1 MFEQKR
7 AYWRSLDNAAK
18 LFSAASSPK
27 DTRVFRFY
35 CELKEEVKEEILQ
48 EALNQT
54 IQKYPVFLSV
64 MRKGLFWHYLE
75 KSELRPVVRE
85 EYKEPCSSLYV
96 RDKKTLL
103 FEVTYYEKRINFE
116 VFHALTDGTG
126 ATEFLRELVKNY
138 LYLIHEEDLEPVELS
153 NQYLTV
159 KDQEDDSFS
168 RYYDPDFPRKKKKK
182 IRAVQIKKGG
192 KGYEELQI
200 NEASMS
206 VKELLG
212 IAREKKVS
220 MSVLLTAAFICAIHE
235 EMSRMQEKKPVILM
249 VPVNLRKIFPSD
261 SMLNFFGYIEPGY
274 QFGGGKDS
282 FEDVLEAVK
291 LYFQENLSKEH
302 MAGRMNELIA
312 IEKHKIL
319 KWAPLEL
326 KNRCIRAGA
335 KMAEQEVTAVLSN
348 MSVVKMP
355 EDYAQYI
362 EKFGVYTS
370 TNRTELCICSFQDT
384 LSLGFTS
391 RYDSTNI
398 QRNFYRILKEL
409 GASVKVAEPDFP
421 EDARPNYEGKKV
433 LQIFT
438 FCCIAA
444 IVISMMTDIIISP
457 GVHWSVFVAAGCA
470 TMWLTMAVGYVK
482 RFNLLKI
489 AECEEKGM
497 SFQEVIETV
506 ESYIEEQHT
515 YFVLETLDIL
525 KKNGRLK
532 GLKAV
537 VATALNIK
545 PVMGST
551 PEGSIQQLSQA
562 RGIKKGLA
570 KMVDEVAANMKNTQE
585 KILAISH
592 CNCEER
598 AKAVRDMLLERASF
612 KDVIILDTAG
622 ISSMYAA
629 DGGVIVVV

>member
-103 FEVTYYEKRINFE
+103 FEVTYYKKRINFE

-235 EMSRMQEKKPVILM
+235 EMSWMQEKKPVILM

-482 RFNLLKI
+482 RFNLLKNAAWQLLI
-489 AECEEKGM
+489 M
-497 SFQEVIETV
+497 SGIC
-506 ESYIEEQHT
+506 
-515 YFVLETLDIL
+515 VLWDLGTGWRGWSVNIGIPDICL
-525 KKNGRLK
+525 LIQVVMLIISRIRSLSPREYMIYYVMA
-532 GLKAV
+532 AV
-537 VATALNIK
+537 YS
-545 PVMGST
+545 M
-551 PEGSIQQLSQA
+551 
-562 RGIKKGLA
+562 
-570 KMVDEVAANMKNTQE
+570 
-585 KILAISH
+585 ILPLI
-592 CNCEER
+592 
-598 AKAVRDMLLERASF
+598 LL
-612 KDVIILDTAG
+612 VT
-622 ISSMYAA
+622 
-629 DGGVIVVV
+629 GVIHYRTPSVICIGCSFLLLIGLILFKRKEFKEEMHKKFHVG

>member
-103 FEVTYYEKRINFE
+103 FEVTYYKKRINFE

-482 RFNLLKI
+482 RFNLLKNAAWQLLI
-489 AECEEKGM
+489 M
-497 SFQEVIETV
+497 SGIC
-506 ESYIEEQHT
+506 
-515 YFVLETLDIL
+515 VLWDLGTGWRGWSVNIGIPNICLLIQVVMLIISRIRSLSPREYMIYYVMAAVYSMIL
-525 KKNGRLK
+525 PL
-532 GLKAV
+532 
-537 VATALNIK
+537 
-545 PVMGST
+545 
-551 PEGSIQQLSQA
+551 
-562 RGIKKGLA
+562 
-570 KMVDEVAANMKNTQE
+570 
-585 KILAISH
+585 ILL
-592 CNCEER
+592 
-598 AKAVRDMLLERASF
+598 V
-612 KDVIILDTAG
+612 T
-622 ISSMYAA
+622 
-629 DGGVIVVV
+629 GVIHYKTPSVICIGCSFLLLIGLILFKRKEFKEEMHKKFHVG

>member
-206 VKELLG
+206 VKDLLG

-482 RFNLLKI
+482 RFNLLKNAAWQLLI
-489 AECEEKGM
+489 M
-497 SFQEVIETV
+497 SGIC
-506 ESYIEEQHT
+506 
-515 YFVLETLDIL
+515 VLWDLGTGWRGWSVNIGIPDICL
-525 KKNGRLK
+525 LIQVVMLIISRIRSLSPREYMIYYVMA
-532 GLKAV
+532 AV
-537 VATALNIK
+537 YS
-545 PVMGST
+545 M
-551 PEGSIQQLSQA
+551 
-562 RGIKKGLA
+562 
-570 KMVDEVAANMKNTQE
+570 
-585 KILAISH
+585 ILPLI
-592 CNCEER
+592 
-598 AKAVRDMLLERASF
+598 LL
-612 KDVIILDTAG
+612 VT
-622 ISSMYAA
+622 
-629 DGGVIVVV
+629 GVIHYRTPSVICIGCSFLLLIGLILFKRKEFKEEMHKKFHVG

>member
-103 FEVTYYEKRINFE
+103 FEVTYYKKRINFE

-482 RFNLLKI
+482 RFNLLKNAAWQLLI
-489 AECEEKGM
+489 M
-497 SFQEVIETV
+497 SGIC
-506 ESYIEEQHT
+506 
-515 YFVLETLDIL
+515 VLWDLGTGWRGWSVNIGIPDICL
-525 KKNGRLK
+525 LIQVVMLIISRIHSLSPREYMIYYVMA
-532 GLKAV
+532 AV
-537 VATALNIK
+537 YS
-545 PVMGST
+545 M
-551 PEGSIQQLSQA
+551 
-562 RGIKKGLA
+562 
-570 KMVDEVAANMKNTQE
+570 
-585 KILAISH
+585 ILPLI
-592 CNCEER
+592 
-598 AKAVRDMLLERASF
+598 LL
-612 KDVIILDTAG
+612 VT
-622 ISSMYAA
+622 
-629 DGGVIVVV
+629 GVIHYRTPSVICIGCSFLLLIGLILFKRKEFKEEMHKKFHVG

>member
-103 FEVTYYEKRINFE
+103 FEVTYYKKRINFE

-482 RFNLLKI
+482 RFNLLKNAAWQLLI
-489 AECEEKGM
+489 MSGICVLWDLGTGWRGWSVNIGIPDICLLIQVVMLIISRIRSLSPRECM
-497 SFQEVIETV
+497 IYYVMAAVYSM
-506 ESYIEEQHT
+506 
-515 YFVLETLDIL
+515 IL
-525 KKNGRLK
+525 PL
-532 GLKAV
+532 
-537 VATALNIK
+537 
-545 PVMGST
+545 
-551 PEGSIQQLSQA
+551 
-562 RGIKKGLA
+562 
-570 KMVDEVAANMKNTQE
+570 
-585 KILAISH
+585 ILL
-592 CNCEER
+592 
-598 AKAVRDMLLERASF
+598 V
-612 KDVIILDTAG
+612 T
-622 ISSMYAA
+622 
-629 DGGVIVVV
+629 GVIHYRTPSVICIGCSFLLLIGLILFKRKEFKEEMHKKFHVG

>member
-103 FEVTYYEKRINFE
+103 FEVTYYKKRINFE

-220 MSVLLTAAFICAIHE
+220 MSMLLTAAFICAIHE

-457 GVHWSVFVAAGCA
+457 GMHWSVFVAAGCA

-482 RFNLLKI
+482 RFNLLKNAAWQLLI
-489 AECEEKGM
+489 M
-497 SFQEVIETV
+497 SGIC
-506 ESYIEEQHT
+506 
-515 YFVLETLDIL
+515 VLWDLGTGWRGWSVNIGIPDICL
-525 KKNGRLK
+525 LIQVVMLIISRIRSLSPREYMIYYVMA
-532 GLKAV
+532 AV
-537 VATALNIK
+537 YS
-545 PVMGST
+545 M
-551 PEGSIQQLSQA
+551 
-562 RGIKKGLA
+562 
-570 KMVDEVAANMKNTQE
+570 
-585 KILAISH
+585 ILPLI
-592 CNCEER
+592 
-598 AKAVRDMLLERASF
+598 LL
-612 KDVIILDTAG
+612 VT
-622 ISSMYAA
+622 
-629 DGGVIVVV
+629 GVIHYRTPSVICIGCSFLLLIGLILFKRKEFKEEMHKKFHVG

>member
-482 RFNLLKI
+482 RFNLLKNAAWQLLI
-489 AECEEKGM
+489 M
-497 SFQEVIETV
+497 SGIC
-506 ESYIEEQHT
+506 
-515 YFVLETLDIL
+515 VLWDLGTGWRGWSVNIGIPDICL
-525 KKNGRLK
+525 LIQVVMLIISRIRSLSPREYMIYYVMA
-532 GLKAV
+532 AV
-537 VATALNIK
+537 YS
-545 PVMGST
+545 M
-551 PEGSIQQLSQA
+551 
-562 RGIKKGLA
+562 
-570 KMVDEVAANMKNTQE
+570 
-585 KILAISH
+585 ILPLI
-592 CNCEER
+592 
-598 AKAVRDMLLERASF
+598 LL
-612 KDVIILDTAG
+612 VT
-622 ISSMYAA
+622 
-629 DGGVIVVV
+629 GVIHYRTPSVICIGCRFLLLIGLILFKRKEFKEEMHKKFHVG

>member
-103 FEVTYYEKRINFE
+103 FEVTYYKKRINFE

-138 LYLIHEEDLEPVELS
+138 LYLIHEENLEPVELS

-482 RFNLLKI
+482 RFNLLKNAAWQLLI
-489 AECEEKGM
+489 M
-497 SFQEVIETV
+497 SGIC
-506 ESYIEEQHT
+506 
-515 YFVLETLDIL
+515 VLWDLGTGWRGWSVNIGIPDICL
-525 KKNGRLK
+525 LIQVVMLIISRIRSLSPREYMIYYVMA
-532 GLKAV
+532 AV
-537 VATALNIK
+537 YS
-545 PVMGST
+545 M
-551 PEGSIQQLSQA
+551 
-562 RGIKKGLA
+562 
-570 KMVDEVAANMKNTQE
+570 
-585 KILAISH
+585 ILPLI
-592 CNCEER
+592 
-598 AKAVRDMLLERASF
+598 LL
-612 KDVIILDTAG
+612 VT
-622 ISSMYAA
+622 
-629 DGGVIVVV
+629 GVIHYRTPSVICIGCSFLLLIGLILFKRKEFKEEMHKKFHVG

>member
-103 FEVTYYEKRINFE
+103 FEVTYYKKRINFE

-355 EDYAQYI
+355 EGYAQYI

-457 GVHWSVFVAAGCA
+457 GVHWSVFVAAGCV

-482 RFNLLKI
+482 RFNLLKNAAWQLLIMSGICVLWDLGTGWRGWSVNIGIPDICLLIQVVMLIISRIRSLSPREYMIYYVI
-489 AECEEKGM
+489 AAVYSM
-497 SFQEVIETV
+497 
-506 ESYIEEQHT
+506 
-515 YFVLETLDIL
+515 IL
-525 KKNGRLK
+525 PL
-532 GLKAV
+532 
-537 VATALNIK
+537 
-545 PVMGST
+545 
-551 PEGSIQQLSQA
+551 
-562 RGIKKGLA
+562 
-570 KMVDEVAANMKNTQE
+570 
-585 KILAISH
+585 ILL
-592 CNCEER
+592 
-598 AKAVRDMLLERASF
+598 V
-612 KDVIILDTAG
+612 T
-622 ISSMYAA
+622 
-629 DGGVIVVV
+629 GVIHYRTPSVICIGCSFLLLIGLILFKRKEFKEEMHKKFHVG

>member
-200 NEASMS
+200 NEAYMS

-482 RFNLLKI
+482 RFNLLKNAAWQLLI
-489 AECEEKGM
+489 M
-497 SFQEVIETV
+497 SGIC
-506 ESYIEEQHT
+506 
-515 YFVLETLDIL
+515 VLWDLGTGWRGWSVNIGIPDICL
-525 KKNGRLK
+525 LIQVVMLIISRIRSLSPREYMIYYVMA
-532 GLKAV
+532 AV
-537 VATALNIK
+537 YS
-545 PVMGST
+545 M
-551 PEGSIQQLSQA
+551 
-562 RGIKKGLA
+562 
-570 KMVDEVAANMKNTQE
+570 
-585 KILAISH
+585 ILPLI
-592 CNCEER
+592 
-598 AKAVRDMLLERASF
+598 LL
-612 KDVIILDTAG
+612 VT
-622 ISSMYAA
+622 
-629 DGGVIVVV
+629 GVIHYRTPSVICIGCSFLLLIGLILFKRKEFKEEMHKKFHVG

>member
-103 FEVTYYEKRINFE
+103 FEVTYYKKRINFE

-138 LYLIHEEDLEPVELS
+138 LYLIHEENLEPVELS

-457 GVHWSVFVAAGCA
+457 GVHWSVFVAAGCV

-482 RFNLLKI
+482 RFNLLKNAAWQLLI
-489 AECEEKGM
+489 M
-497 SFQEVIETV
+497 SGIC
-506 ESYIEEQHT
+506 
-515 YFVLETLDIL
+515 VLWDLGTGWRGWSVNIGIPDICL
-525 KKNGRLK
+525 LIQVVMLIISRIRSLSPREYMIYYVMA
-532 GLKAV
+532 AV
-537 VATALNIK
+537 YS
-545 PVMGST
+545 M
-551 PEGSIQQLSQA
+551 
-562 RGIKKGLA
+562 
-570 KMVDEVAANMKNTQE
+570 
-585 KILAISH
+585 ILPLI
-592 CNCEER
+592 
-598 AKAVRDMLLERASF
+598 LL
-612 KDVIILDTAG
+612 VT
-622 ISSMYAA
+622 
-629 DGGVIVVV
+629 GVIHYRTPSVICIGCSFLLLIGLILFKRKEFKEEMHKKFHVG

>member
-103 FEVTYYEKRINFE
+103 FEVTYYKKRINFE

-326 KNRCIRAGA
+326 KNRYTGDTITLYHAEESAVAALGLPYEKVGA
-335 KMAEQEVTAVLSN
+335 A
-348 MSVVKMP
+348 
-355 EDYAQYI
+355 
-362 EKFGVYTS
+362 
-370 TNRTELCICSFQDT
+370 
-384 LSLGFTS
+384 
-391 RYDSTNI
+391 
-398 QRNFYRILKEL
+398 
-409 GASVKVAEPDFP
+409 
-421 EDARPNYEGKKV
+421 
-433 LQIFT
+433 LQIAVPDTRTATQLILQQPELFT
-438 FCCIAA
+438 
-444 IVISMMTDIIISP
+444 DYEIIK
-457 GVHWSVFVAAGCA
+457 GRMDDVFLAVTGKNMGGAG
-470 TMWLTMAVGYVK
+470 
-482 RFNLLKI
+482 N
-489 AECEEKGM
+489 
-497 SFQEVIETV
+497 V
-506 ESYIEEQHT
+506 ESH
-515 YFVLETLDIL
+515 VS
-525 KKNGRLK
+525 
-532 GLKAV
+532 A
-537 VATALNIK
+537 
-545 PVMGST
+545 
-551 PEGSIQQLSQA
+551 
-562 RGIKKGLA
+562 
-570 KMVDEVAANMKNTQE
+570 
-585 KILAISH
+585 
-592 CNCEER
+592 
-598 AKAVRDMLLERASF
+598 
-612 KDVIILDTAG
+612 
-622 ISSMYAA
+622 
-629 DGGVIVVV
+629 

>member
-1 MFEQKR
+1 MFEQKH

-103 FEVTYYEKRINFE
+103 FEVTYYKKRINFE

-457 GVHWSVFVAAGCA
+457 GVHWAVFVAAGCV

-482 RFNLLKI
+482 RFNLLKNAAWQLLI
-489 AECEEKGM
+489 M
-497 SFQEVIETV
+497 SGIC
-506 ESYIEEQHT
+506 
-515 YFVLETLDIL
+515 VLWDLGTGWRGWSVNIGIPDICL
-525 KKNGRLK
+525 LIQVVMLIISRIRSLSPREYMIYYVMA
-532 GLKAV
+532 AV
-537 VATALNIK
+537 YS
-545 PVMGST
+545 M
-551 PEGSIQQLSQA
+551 
-562 RGIKKGLA
+562 
-570 KMVDEVAANMKNTQE
+570 
-585 KILAISH
+585 ILPLI
-592 CNCEER
+592 
-598 AKAVRDMLLERASF
+598 LL
-612 KDVIILDTAG
+612 VT
-622 ISSMYAA
+622 
-629 DGGVIVVV
+629 GVIHYRTPSVICIGCSFLLLIGLILFKRKEFKEEMHKKFHVG

>member
-421 EDARPNYEGKKV
+421 EDARPNYERKKV

-482 RFNLLKI
+482 RFNLLKNAAWQLLI
-489 AECEEKGM
+489 M
-497 SFQEVIETV
+497 SGIC
-506 ESYIEEQHT
+506 
-515 YFVLETLDIL
+515 VLWDLGTGWRGWSVNIGIPDICL
-525 KKNGRLK
+525 LIQVVMLIISRIRSLSPREYMIYYVMA
-532 GLKAV
+532 AV
-537 VATALNIK
+537 YS
-545 PVMGST
+545 M
-551 PEGSIQQLSQA
+551 
-562 RGIKKGLA
+562 
-570 KMVDEVAANMKNTQE
+570 
-585 KILAISH
+585 ILPLI
-592 CNCEER
+592 
-598 AKAVRDMLLERASF
+598 LL
-612 KDVIILDTAG
+612 VT
-622 ISSMYAA
+622 
-629 DGGVIVVV
+629 GVIHYRTPSVICIGCSFLLLIGLILFKRKEFKEEMHKKFHVG

>member
-103 FEVTYYEKRINFE
+103 FEVTYYKKRINFE

-457 GVHWSVFVAAGCA
+457 GVHWSVFVAAGCV

-482 RFNLLKI
+482 RFNLLKNAAWQLLI
-489 AECEEKGM
+489 M
-497 SFQEVIETV
+497 SGIC
-506 ESYIEEQHT
+506 
-515 YFVLETLDIL
+515 VLWDLGTGWRGWSVNIGIPDICL
-525 KKNGRLK
+525 LIQVVMLIISRIRSLSPREYMIYYVMA
-532 GLKAV
+532 AV
-537 VATALNIK
+537 YS
-545 PVMGST
+545 M
-551 PEGSIQQLSQA
+551 
-562 RGIKKGLA
+562 
-570 KMVDEVAANMKNTQE
+570 
-585 KILAISH
+585 ILPLI
-592 CNCEER
+592 
-598 AKAVRDMLLERASF
+598 LL
-612 KDVIILDTAG
+612 VT
-622 ISSMYAA
+622 
-629 DGGVIVVV
+629 GVIHYRTPSVICIGCSFLLVIGLILFKRKEFKEEMHKKFHVG

>member
-302 MAGRMNELIA
+302 MAGRVNELIA

-482 RFNLLKI
+482 RFNLLKNAAWQLLI
-489 AECEEKGM
+489 M
-497 SFQEVIETV
+497 SGIC
-506 ESYIEEQHT
+506 
-515 YFVLETLDIL
+515 VLWDLGTGWRGWSVNIGIPDICL
-525 KKNGRLK
+525 LIQVVMLIISRIRSLSPREYMIYYVMA
-532 GLKAV
+532 AV
-537 VATALNIK
+537 YS
-545 PVMGST
+545 M
-551 PEGSIQQLSQA
+551 
-562 RGIKKGLA
+562 
-570 KMVDEVAANMKNTQE
+570 
-585 KILAISH
+585 ILPLI
-592 CNCEER
+592 
-598 AKAVRDMLLERASF
+598 LL
-612 KDVIILDTAG
+612 VT
-622 ISSMYAA
+622 
-629 DGGVIVVV
+629 GVIHYRTPSVICIGCSFLLLIGLILFKRKEFKEEMHKKFHVG

>member
-235 EMSRMQEKKPVILM
+235 EMSRMQDKKPVILM

-482 RFNLLKI
+482 RFNLLKNAAWQLLI
-489 AECEEKGM
+489 M
-497 SFQEVIETV
+497 SGIC
-506 ESYIEEQHT
+506 
-515 YFVLETLDIL
+515 VLWDLGTGWRGWSVNIGIPDICL
-525 KKNGRLK
+525 LIQVVMLIISRIRSLSPREYMIYYVMA
-532 GLKAV
+532 AV
-537 VATALNIK
+537 YS
-545 PVMGST
+545 M
-551 PEGSIQQLSQA
+551 
-562 RGIKKGLA
+562 
-570 KMVDEVAANMKNTQE
+570 
-585 KILAISH
+585 ILPLI
-592 CNCEER
+592 
-598 AKAVRDMLLERASF
+598 LL
-612 KDVIILDTAG
+612 VT
-622 ISSMYAA
+622 
-629 DGGVIVVV
+629 GVIHYRTPSVICIGCSFLLLIGLILFKRKEFKEEMHKKFHVG

>member
-35 CELKEEVKEEILQ
+35 CELKEEVEENALQ
-48 EALNQT
+48 EALDQT
-54 IQKYPVFLSV
+54 IEKYPVFLSV

-75 KSELRPVVRE
+75 KSELRPIVRK

-103 FEVTYYEKRINFE
+103 FEVTYYKKRINFE

-138 LYLIHEEDLEPVELS
+138 LHLVHKDELEPVELS
-153 NQYLTV
+153 DQYLTV

-182 IRAVQIKKGG
+182 IKAFQIKKNG
-192 KGYEELQI
+192 KGYEELQV
-200 NEASMS
+200 NEATVP

-212 IAREKKVS
+212 ISREKGVS
-220 MSVLLTAAFICAIHE
+220 MSVLLTTAFICAIHE
-235 EMSRMQEKKPVILM
+235 EMSRIQEKKPVILM

-274 QFGGGKDS
+274 QFGEEKDS
-282 FEDVLEAVK
+282 FEDVLETVK
-291 LYFQENLSKEH
+291 IYFRENLSKEH

-355 EDYAQYI
+355 EDYADYI

-370 TNRTELCICSFQDT
+370 TNRTELCICSFKDT
-384 LSLGFTS
+384 LSLSFTS

-409 GASVKVAEPDFP
+409 GVQVTVTEADFP
-421 EDARPNYEGKKV
+421 KDAKANYEGKKV

-470 TMWLTMAVGYVK
+470 TMWFTMAVGYVK
-482 RFNLLKI
+482 RFNLLKNAAWQLLI
-489 AECEEKGM
+489 M
-497 SFQEVIETV
+497 SGICVLWDLGTGWRGWSVNIGIPNICLLIQIVMLIISRIRSLSPREYMIYYVMASVYSMILP
-506 ESYIEEQHT
+506 
-515 YFVLETLDIL
+515 FVLLMT
-525 KKNGRLK
+525 
-532 GLKAV
+532 
-537 VATALNIK
+537 
-545 PVMGST
+545 
-551 PEGSIQQLSQA
+551 
-562 RGIKKGLA
+562 
-570 KMVDEVAANMKNTQE
+570 
-585 KILAISH
+585 
-592 CNCEER
+592 
-598 AKAVRDMLLERASF
+598 
-612 KDVIILDTAG
+612 
-622 ISSMYAA
+622 
-629 DGGVIVVV
+629 GVIRYRTPSVICIGCSFLLMIGLIMFKRKEFKEEMHKKFHVG

>member
-103 FEVTYYEKRINFE
+103 FEVTYYKKRINFE

-212 IAREKKVS
+212 IARERKVS

-421 EDARPNYEGKKV
+421 KDARPNYEGKKV

-457 GVHWSVFVAAGCA
+457 GVHWSVFVAAGCV

-482 RFNLLKI
+482 RFNLLKNAAWQLLI
-489 AECEEKGM
+489 M
-497 SFQEVIETV
+497 SGIC
-506 ESYIEEQHT
+506 
-515 YFVLETLDIL
+515 VLWDLGTGWRGWSVNIGIPDICL
-525 KKNGRLK
+525 LIQVVMLIISRIRSLSPREYMIYYVMA
-532 GLKAV
+532 AV
-537 VATALNIK
+537 YS
-545 PVMGST
+545 M
-551 PEGSIQQLSQA
+551 
-562 RGIKKGLA
+562 
-570 KMVDEVAANMKNTQE
+570 
-585 KILAISH
+585 ILPLI
-592 CNCEER
+592 
-598 AKAVRDMLLERASF
+598 LL
-612 KDVIILDTAG
+612 VT
-622 ISSMYAA
+622 
-629 DGGVIVVV
+629 GVIHYRTPSVICIGCSFLLLIGLILFKRKEFKEEMHKKFHVG

>member
-103 FEVTYYEKRINFE
+103 FEVTYYKKRINFE

-409 GASVKVAEPDFP
+409 GASVKVEEPDFP

-457 GVHWSVFVAAGCA
+457 GVHWSVFVAAGCV

-482 RFNLLKI
+482 RFNLLKNAAWQLLI
-489 AECEEKGM
+489 M
-497 SFQEVIETV
+497 SGIC
-506 ESYIEEQHT
+506 
-515 YFVLETLDIL
+515 VLWDLGTGWRGWSVNIGIPDICL
-525 KKNGRLK
+525 LIQVVMLIISRIRSLSPREYMIYYVMA
-532 GLKAV
+532 AV
-537 VATALNIK
+537 YS
-545 PVMGST
+545 M
-551 PEGSIQQLSQA
+551 
-562 RGIKKGLA
+562 
-570 KMVDEVAANMKNTQE
+570 
-585 KILAISH
+585 ILPLI
-592 CNCEER
+592 
-598 AKAVRDMLLERASF
+598 LL
-612 KDVIILDTAG
+612 VT
-622 ISSMYAA
+622 
-629 DGGVIVVV
+629 GVIHYRTPSVICIGCSFLLLIGLILFKRKEFKEEMHKKFHVS

>member
-103 FEVTYYEKRINFE
+103 FEVTYYKKRINFE

-138 LYLIHEEDLEPVELS
+138 LYLIHEEDLEPVELL

-291 LYFQENLSKEH
+291 LYFKENLSKEH

-457 GVHWSVFVAAGCA
+457 GVHWSVFVGAGCA

-482 RFNLLKI
+482 RFNLLKNAAWQLLI
-489 AECEEKGM
+489 M
-497 SFQEVIETV
+497 SGIC
-506 ESYIEEQHT
+506 
-515 YFVLETLDIL
+515 VLWDLGTGWRGWSVNIGIPDICL
-525 KKNGRLK
+525 LIQVVMLIISRIRSLSPREYMIYYVMA
-532 GLKAV
+532 AV
-537 VATALNIK
+537 YS
-545 PVMGST
+545 M
-551 PEGSIQQLSQA
+551 
-562 RGIKKGLA
+562 
-570 KMVDEVAANMKNTQE
+570 
-585 KILAISH
+585 ILPLI
-592 CNCEER
+592 
-598 AKAVRDMLLERASF
+598 LL
-612 KDVIILDTAG
+612 VT
-622 ISSMYAA
+622 
-629 DGGVIVVV
+629 GVIHYRTPSVICIGCSFLLLIGLILFKRKEFKEEMHKKFHVG

>member
-103 FEVTYYEKRINFE
+103 FEVTYYKKRINFE

-182 IRAVQIKKGG
+182 IRAVQIKKDG

-291 LYFQENLSKEH
+291 LYFKENLSKEH

-457 GVHWSVFVAAGCA
+457 GVHWSAFVAAGCA

-482 RFNLLKI
+482 RFNLLKNAAWQLLI
-489 AECEEKGM
+489 M
-497 SFQEVIETV
+497 SGIC
-506 ESYIEEQHT
+506 
-515 YFVLETLDIL
+515 VLWDLGTGWRGWSVNIGIPDICL
-525 KKNGRLK
+525 LIQVVMLIISRIRSLSPREYMIYYVMA
-532 GLKAV
+532 AV
-537 VATALNIK
+537 YS
-545 PVMGST
+545 M
-551 PEGSIQQLSQA
+551 
-562 RGIKKGLA
+562 
-570 KMVDEVAANMKNTQE
+570 
-585 KILAISH
+585 ILPLI
-592 CNCEER
+592 
-598 AKAVRDMLLERASF
+598 LL
-612 KDVIILDTAG
+612 VT
-622 ISSMYAA
+622 
-629 DGGVIVVV
+629 GVIHYRTPSVICIGCSFLLLIGLILFKRKEFKEEMHKKFHVG

>member
-7 AYWRSLDNAAK
+7 AHWRSLDNAAK

-482 RFNLLKI
+482 RFNLLKNAAWQLLI
-489 AECEEKGM
+489 M
-497 SFQEVIETV
+497 SGIC
-506 ESYIEEQHT
+506 
-515 YFVLETLDIL
+515 VLWDLGTGWRGWSVNIGIPDICL
-525 KKNGRLK
+525 LIQVVMLIISRIRSLSPREYMIYYVMA
-532 GLKAV
+532 AV
-537 VATALNIK
+537 YS
-545 PVMGST
+545 M
-551 PEGSIQQLSQA
+551 
-562 RGIKKGLA
+562 
-570 KMVDEVAANMKNTQE
+570 
-585 KILAISH
+585 ILPLI
-592 CNCEER
+592 
-598 AKAVRDMLLERASF
+598 LL
-612 KDVIILDTAG
+612 VT
-622 ISSMYAA
+622 
-629 DGGVIVVV
+629 GVIHYKTPSVICIGCSFLLLIGLILFKRKEFKEEMHKKFHVG

>member
-138 LYLIHEEDLEPVELS
+138 LYLIHEENLEPVELS

-370 TNRTELCICSFQDT
+370 TNRTELCICSFQDM

-409 GASVKVAEPDFP
+409 GASVKVEEPDFP

-457 GVHWSVFVAAGCA
+457 GVHWSVFVAAGCV

-482 RFNLLKI
+482 RFNLLKNAAWQLLI
-489 AECEEKGM
+489 M
-497 SFQEVIETV
+497 SGIC
-506 ESYIEEQHT
+506 
-515 YFVLETLDIL
+515 VLWDLGTGWRGWSVNIGIPDICL
-525 KKNGRLK
+525 LIQVVMLIISRIRSLSPREYMIYYVMA
-532 GLKAV
+532 AV
-537 VATALNIK
+537 YS
-545 PVMGST
+545 M
-551 PEGSIQQLSQA
+551 
-562 RGIKKGLA
+562 
-570 KMVDEVAANMKNTQE
+570 
-585 KILAISH
+585 ILPLI
-592 CNCEER
+592 
-598 AKAVRDMLLERASF
+598 LL
-612 KDVIILDTAG
+612 VT
-622 ISSMYAA
+622 
-629 DGGVIVVV
+629 GVIHYRTPSVICIGCSFLLLIGLILFKRKEFKEEMHKKFHVG

>member
-103 FEVTYYEKRINFE
+103 FEVTYYKKRINFE

-126 ATEFLRELVKNY
+126 ATEFLRELVNNY

-482 RFNLLKI
+482 RFNLLKNAAWQLLI
-489 AECEEKGM
+489 M
-497 SFQEVIETV
+497 SGIC
-506 ESYIEEQHT
+506 
-515 YFVLETLDIL
+515 VLWDLGTGWRGWSVNIGIPDICL
-525 KKNGRLK
+525 LIQVVMLIISRIRSLSPREYMIYYVMA
-532 GLKAV
+532 AV
-537 VATALNIK
+537 YS
-545 PVMGST
+545 M
-551 PEGSIQQLSQA
+551 
-562 RGIKKGLA
+562 
-570 KMVDEVAANMKNTQE
+570 
-585 KILAISH
+585 ILPLI
-592 CNCEER
+592 
-598 AKAVRDMLLERASF
+598 LL
-612 KDVIILDTAG
+612 VT
-622 ISSMYAA
+622 
-629 DGGVIVVV
+629 GVIHYRTPSVICIGCSFLLLIGLILFKRKEFKEEMHKKFHVG

>member
-27 DTRVFRFY
+27 ETRVFRFY

-103 FEVTYYEKRINFE
+103 FEVTYYKKRINFE

-409 GASVKVAEPDFP
+409 GASVKVEEPDFP

-457 GVHWSVFVAAGCA
+457 GVHWSVFVAAGCV

-482 RFNLLKI
+482 RFNLLKNAAWQLLI
-489 AECEEKGM
+489 M
-497 SFQEVIETV
+497 SGIC
-506 ESYIEEQHT
+506 
-515 YFVLETLDIL
+515 VLWDLGTGWRGWSVNIGIPDICL
-525 KKNGRLK
+525 LIQVVMLIISRIRSLSPREYMIYYVMA
-532 GLKAV
+532 AV
-537 VATALNIK
+537 YS
-545 PVMGST
+545 M
-551 PEGSIQQLSQA
+551 
-562 RGIKKGLA
+562 
-570 KMVDEVAANMKNTQE
+570 
-585 KILAISH
+585 ILPLI
-592 CNCEER
+592 
-598 AKAVRDMLLERASF
+598 LL
-612 KDVIILDTAG
+612 VT
-622 ISSMYAA
+622 
-629 DGGVIVVV
+629 GVIHYRTPSVICIGCSFLLLIGLILFKRKEFKEEMHKKFHVG

>member
-18 LFSAASSPK
+18 LFSAANSPK

-482 RFNLLKI
+482 RFNLLKNAAWQLLI
-489 AECEEKGM
+489 M
-497 SFQEVIETV
+497 SGIC
-506 ESYIEEQHT
+506 
-515 YFVLETLDIL
+515 VLWDLGTGWRGWSVNIGIPDICL
-525 KKNGRLK
+525 LIQVVMLIISRIRSLSPREYMIYYVMA
-532 GLKAV
+532 AV
-537 VATALNIK
+537 YS
-545 PVMGST
+545 M
-551 PEGSIQQLSQA
+551 
-562 RGIKKGLA
+562 
-570 KMVDEVAANMKNTQE
+570 
-585 KILAISH
+585 ILPLI
-592 CNCEER
+592 
-598 AKAVRDMLLERASF
+598 LL
-612 KDVIILDTAG
+612 VT
-622 ISSMYAA
+622 
-629 DGGVIVVV
+629 GVIHYKTPSVICIGCSFLLLIGLILFKRKEFKEEMHKKFHVG

>member
-103 FEVTYYEKRINFE
+103 FEVTYYKKRINFE

-168 RYYDPDFPRKKKKK
+168 RYYDPDIPRKKKKK

-457 GVHWSVFVAAGCA
+457 GVHWSVFVAAGCV

-482 RFNLLKI
+482 RFNLLKNAAWQLLI
-489 AECEEKGM
+489 M
-497 SFQEVIETV
+497 SGIC
-506 ESYIEEQHT
+506 
-515 YFVLETLDIL
+515 VLWDLGTGWRGWSVNIGIPDICL
-525 KKNGRLK
+525 LIQVVMLIISRIRSLSPREYMIYYVMA
-532 GLKAV
+532 AV
-537 VATALNIK
+537 YS
-545 PVMGST
+545 M
-551 PEGSIQQLSQA
+551 
-562 RGIKKGLA
+562 
-570 KMVDEVAANMKNTQE
+570 
-585 KILAISH
+585 ILPLI
-592 CNCEER
+592 
-598 AKAVRDMLLERASF
+598 LL
-612 KDVIILDTAG
+612 VT
-622 ISSMYAA
+622 
-629 DGGVIVVV
+629 GVIHYKTPSVICIGCSFLLLIGLILFKRKEFKEEMHKKFHVG

>member
-103 FEVTYYEKRINFE
+103 FEVTYYKKRINFE

-362 EKFGVYTS
+362 EKFVVYTS

-421 EDARPNYEGKKV
+421 KDARPNYEGKKV

-457 GVHWSVFVAAGCA
+457 GVHWSVFVAAGCV

-482 RFNLLKI
+482 RFNLLKNASWQLLI
-489 AECEEKGM
+489 M
-497 SFQEVIETV
+497 SGIC
-506 ESYIEEQHT
+506 
-515 YFVLETLDIL
+515 VLWDLGTGWRGWSVNIGIPDICL
-525 KKNGRLK
+525 LIQVVMLIISRIRSLSPREYMIYYVMA
-532 GLKAV
+532 AV
-537 VATALNIK
+537 YS
-545 PVMGST
+545 M
-551 PEGSIQQLSQA
+551 
-562 RGIKKGLA
+562 
-570 KMVDEVAANMKNTQE
+570 
-585 KILAISH
+585 ILPLI
-592 CNCEER
+592 
-598 AKAVRDMLLERASF
+598 LL
-612 KDVIILDTAG
+612 VT
-622 ISSMYAA
+622 
-629 DGGVIVVV
+629 GVIHYRTPSVICIGCSFLLLIGLILFKRKEFKEEMHKKFHVG

>member
-35 CELKEEVKEEILQ
+35 CELKEEVKEEVLQ

-103 FEVTYYEKRINFE
+103 FEVTYYKKRINFE

-138 LYLIHEEDLEPVELS
+138 LYLIHEEDLEAVELS
-153 NQYLTV
+153 DEYLTV

-182 IRAVQIKKGG
+182 IKAVQIKKGG
-192 KGYEELQI
+192 KGYEKLQI

-274 QFGGGKDS
+274 QFGEGKDS
-282 FEDVLEAVK
+282 FEDVLETVK

-355 EDYAQYI
+355 EDYAEYI

-384 LSLGFTS
+384 LSLSFTS

-398 QRNFYRILKEL
+398 QRNFYRILKEQ

-482 RFNLLKI
+482 RFNLLKNAAWQLLI
-489 AECEEKGM
+489 M
-497 SFQEVIETV
+497 SGIC
-506 ESYIEEQHT
+506 
-515 YFVLETLDIL
+515 VLWDLGTGWRGWSVNIGIPDICL
-525 KKNGRLK
+525 LIQVVMLIISRIRSLSPREYMIYYVMA
-532 GLKAV
+532 AV
-537 VATALNIK
+537 YS
-545 PVMGST
+545 M
-551 PEGSIQQLSQA
+551 
-562 RGIKKGLA
+562 
-570 KMVDEVAANMKNTQE
+570 
-585 KILAISH
+585 ILPLI
-592 CNCEER
+592 
-598 AKAVRDMLLERASF
+598 LL
-612 KDVIILDTAG
+612 LT
-622 ISSMYAA
+622 
-629 DGGVIVVV
+629 GVIHYRTPSVICIGCSFLLLIGLILFKRKEFKEEMHKKFHVG